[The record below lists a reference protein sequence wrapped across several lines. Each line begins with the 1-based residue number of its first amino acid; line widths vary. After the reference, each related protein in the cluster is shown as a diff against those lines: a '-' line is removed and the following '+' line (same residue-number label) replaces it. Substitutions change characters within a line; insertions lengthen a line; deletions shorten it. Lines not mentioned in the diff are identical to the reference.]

1 MSTAMVTY
9 SNPTADAVR
18 AELARRSRTR
28 REAAAAIDVHY
39 VTFNHKATGQ
49 RPFTE
54 PELRRLAQ
62 WLGVPVAT
70 LVLEDAVA

>member
-18 AELARRSRTR
+18 AELARRSLTYRD
-28 REAAAAIDVHY
+28 AARAAGVHY
-39 VTFNHKATGQ
+39 VTFCYKARGQ

-54 PELRRLAQ
+54 PELRKLAQ

-70 LVLEDAVA
+70 LVPEAA